1 MPKTKPRERTD
12 YVCDVYWW
20 LREFRSMADRFG
32 TSKDSLHVNV
42 TRVLST
48 LLEIMPKEINGQKHC
63 L

>member
-1 MPKTKPRERTD
+1 MFVLYIGE
-12 YVCDVYWW
+12 